1 MKDVKIKELAILWKE
16 TIMDTSF
23 FLAKWS
29 VIAAKWLWKEI
40 QRFFRGCTW
49 ITYLLIMVLGCC
61 LVANHELRSKRND
74 VTKPYIEEID
84 SLERNID
91 SLNRVIDSLNVEAKT
106 DILLLKAG
114 QYHITPHGDETDI
127 TKDSVA
133 SLLTELGAW
142 YPEIIMAQIQTESGY
157 GTSDVALN
165 SNNLLGMKKTN
176 KRKTTQIKNQDYHG
190 YGMYNNWES
199 CVIDRVIWD
208 YELFGDKIPTREE
221 YVHTLNKLYA
231 DSRSYGTAMNEY
243 SKAYLKYLNGSTT
256 TDTVE

>member
-1 MKDVKIKELAILWKE
+1 MKDVKIKELLAQWKE
-16 TIMDTSF
+16 TVVDTSLF
-23 FLAKWS
+23 IAKWT
-29 VIAAKWLWKEI
+29 VVFANWLWKEI

-49 ITYLLIMVLGCC
+49 ITYLLIMVFGCC
-61 LVANHELRSKRND
+61 LVANHELRSERKTIANG
-74 VTKPYIEEID
+74 YIAQID
-84 SLERNID
+84 SLQTC
-91 SLNRVIDSLNVEAKT
+91 IDSLNVEAKT

-114 QYHITPHGDETDI
+114 QYHITPHGDKTDI

-142 YPEIIMAQIQTESGY
+142 YPEIIMAQIQTESSY
-157 GTSDVALN
+157 GTSDVAKN
-165 SNNLLGMKKTN
+165 ANNLLGMKKTN
-176 KRKTTQIKNQDYHG
+176 KRKTTQIKNQNYKG

-231 DSRSYGTAMNEY
+231 ESRSYGTAMNKY
-243 SKAYLKYLNGSTT
+243 SKKYLKYL
-256 TDTVE
+256 